1 MSAAHAHTAGHHD
14 ASHGSV
20 KSYLTGF
27 ALALVLTVVPFWLVM
42 TGAAPASTLVPVIF
56 AIGAVQVLV
65 HLVFFLH
72 INGSSAGDNRWN
84 LMALLLTALIAAI
97 VVIGSI
103 WVIYQSNLNMMPWM
117 FHTGGTGSMGSMK
130 M

>member
-14 ASHGSV
+14 AGHGSV

-56 AIGAVQVLV
+56 AIGIVQVLV